1 MNAKLVIAIIVL
13 FIFAVF
19 IVQNAQVVMV
29 SFLFWKIETSRA
41 VVLMATFVL
50 GLFAGW
56 ILTQMFRK
64 SKKTSTATASESG
77 LDRSPYGRSFF
88 VATQLEGF
96 E

>member
-13 FIFAVF
+13 FIFAIF

-29 SFLFWKIETSRA
+29 SFLFWKIEASRA

-64 SKKTSTATASESG
+64 SKKI
-77 LDRSPYGRSFF
+77 
-88 VATQLEGF
+88 
-96 E
+96 